1 MINLYWGHRLIKRT
15 FFNDRNHEIQ
25 PDFRSFG
32 PVLGSR
38 MRNYVSESPVTIQ
51 NNQAVIY
58 LSGCFDKEENLYNKT
73 Y

>member
-1 MINLYWGHRLIKRT
+1 MIETMKFSLI
-15 FFNDRNHEIQ
+15 F
-25 PDFRSFG
+25 
-32 PVLGSR
+32 VLLVLFWGSR

>member
-1 MINLYWGHRLIKRT
+1 MKSSLI
-15 FFNDRNHEIQ
+15 F
-25 PDFRSFG
+25 
-32 PVLGSR
+32 VLLVLFWGSR